1 MFQLGLCICAG
12 ALLVGALCPMSA
24 AARSEAARAVS
35 QNIDQLLADYWEKN
49 NLQAAPL
56 TDDATFL
63 RRSYLRII
71 GRIPTEAEAR
81 SFLRLSDETKRADLI
96 DHLLDSPGYV
106 SHQFN
111 FWADILRI
119 KTTGREGSTKGG
131 VYYAQWFKE
140 QIIANTPYDKV
151 VHSLLAA
158 EGYPW
163 ENPAS
168 GYYLRDLGMPL
179 DNMAM
184 TLQIFTGTQL
194 QCAQCHDHPY
204 AAWTQKDFYHL
215 AAFTAGVE
223 TQYKAKDIQEP
234 KLLDLQQ
241 ALRTH
246 STRDRKNRQRAIRTL
261 LDPLRWGVYHS
272 DRTLHLPKKSNP
284 DMPVSAVIAPQV
296 PSGDLQL
303 PAESSSHSKVEHF
316 AEWMISER
324 NPRFAIVAANRMWK
338 QVMGQGLVEP
348 VDNFKQVSDA
358 VYPEL
363 LQYLAKTIQWLQYDL
378 KAFLR
383 ILYSTEFYQ
392 RKSVFE
398 ATGQVTQGHLV
409 GPSLERMRAEQIWD
423 SLVSVI
429 RDDVDQLQN
438 TAYYSRTQYAAYQS
452 GQAPQ
457 AVHLL
462 AEKSVDELVS
472 LLDQMAVLQPKI
484 KDLSQ
489 RLSSAKRNPQSVS
502 PEEVKR
508 LQAELRSLRKAQN
521 TQMAVDAMAGT
532 SMGINAG
539 SRRKKAGSGRSTQ
552 GAGFAVMRASEL
564 PSPSSNGHPLEVFGQ
579 SDRLSI
585 ENSNRAASI
594 PQALFLMNSP
604 QINQILAQ
612 QSMLGRKASRMADI
626 DLQLE
631 VLYLGL
637 LSRRPQAE
645 ELEFLRPML
654 AHQPEKV
661 VERTI
666 WALVN
671 SQEFKFIR

>member
-1 MFQLGLCICAG
+1 MYAG
-12 ALLVGALCPMSA
+12 ALLLFALCPMSA
-24 AARSEAARAVS
+24 AARSEAAHAVS

-140 QIIANTPYDKV
+140 QIIANTAYDQIV
-151 VHSLLAA
+151 YRLLTA

-184 TLQIFTGTQL
+184 TLQVFLGTQL

-215 AAFTAGVE
+215 AAFTSGVE
-223 TQYKAKDIQEP
+223 TQYKPKDIRDP
-234 KLLDLQQ
+234 KIVALQQ
-241 ALRTH
+241 ALRNDPT
-246 STRDRKNRQRAIRTL
+246 SERKNRQRATRTL

-272 DRTLHLPKKSNP
+272 DRMLYLPENSQP
-284 DMPVSAVIAPQV
+284 DARASTIIEPQV
-296 PSGDLQL
+296 PSGALQL
-303 PAESSSHSKVEHF
+303 PANSSSHSKVVEF
-316 AEWMISER
+316 AQWMISES
-324 NPRFAIVAANRMWK
+324 NPRFAIVVANRMWK
-338 QVMGQGLVEP
+338 QVMGQGLIEP
-348 VDNFKQVSDA
+348 VDNFEQLSDA

-363 LQYLAKTIQWLQYDL
+363 LGYLAKTMQWLDYDL

-392 RKSVFE
+392 RKSI
-398 ATGQVTQGHLV
+398 AASLDQTAQRGLV
-409 GPSLERMRAEQIWD
+409 GPSFQRMSAEQMWD
-423 SLVSVI
+423 SMVSMLHV
-429 RDDVDQLQN
+429 DVDQLNNIGYQ
-438 TAYYSRTQYAAYQS
+438 SRTQYAAYQS

-457 AVHLL
+457 AVYLL
-462 AEKSVDELVS
+462 AEKSVEELIAI
-472 LLDQMAVLQPKI
+472 LDQMSYTIPKI

-489 RLSSAKRNPQSVS
+489 QLKSAKRNSQDLS
-502 PEEVKR
+502 PHEIKR
-508 LQAELRSLRKAQN
+508 LQEELRALRQVQNAQMASNTMLQSPMQMNVRAPRKKNGFGRN
-521 TQMAVDAMAGT
+521 TQ
-532 SMGINAG
+532 
-539 SRRKKAGSGRSTQ
+539 GSGMMVS
-552 GAGFAVMRASEL
+552 RASEL
-564 PSPSSNGHPLEVFGQ
+564 PSPSVNGHPLEVFGQ

-585 ENSNRAASI
+585 ENANKAANI

-604 QINQILAQ
+604 QTNQILAR
-612 QSMLGRKASRMADI
+612 QSMLGLKASQAASI
-626 DLQLE
+626 DEKLE
-631 VLYLGL
+631 ILYLGF
-637 LSRRPQAE
+637 LSRQPKVE
-645 ELEFLRPML
+645 ELELLRPL
-654 AHQPEKV
+654 LSHEPEKV

>member
-1 MFQLGLCICAG
+1 MYAG
-12 ALLVGALCPMSA
+12 ALLLFALSPMSA
-24 AARSEAARAVS
+24 AASSEAAHAVS
-35 QNIDQLLADYWEKN
+35 RNIDQLLADYWEKN
-49 NLQAAPL
+49 NLQAAPF

-71 GRIPTEAEAR
+71 GRIPTESEAR
-81 SFLRLSDETKRADLI
+81 SFLRLTDKTKRADLI

-119 KTTGREGSTKGG
+119 KTTGREGSIKGG

-140 QIIANTPYDKV
+140 QIIANAAYDQIV
-151 VHSLLAA
+151 YRLLTA

-184 TLQIFTGTQL
+184 TLQVFLGTQL

-215 AAFTAGVE
+215 AAFTSGVE
-223 TQYKAKDIQEP
+223 TQYKPKDIRDP
-234 KLLDLQQ
+234 KIAALQR
-241 ALRTH
+241 ALRND
-246 STRDRKNRQRAIRTL
+246 STSERKNRQRATRTL

-272 DRTLHLPKKSNP
+272 DRMLYLPENSQP
-284 DMPVSAVIAPQV
+284 DALASTIIEPQV
-296 PSGDLQL
+296 PSGTLQL
-303 PAESSSHSKVEHF
+303 PANSSSHSKVVEF
-316 AEWMISER
+316 AQWMISET
-324 NPRFAIVAANRMWK
+324 NPRFAIVVANRMWK
-338 QVMGQGLVEP
+338 QVMGQGLIEP
-348 VDNFKQVSDA
+348 VDNFEQLSDA

-363 LQYLAKTIQWLQYDL
+363 LGYLAKTIQWLDYDL

-392 RKSVFE
+392 RKSIAVSLDQT
-398 ATGQVTQGHLV
+398 AQGYLV
-409 GPSLERMRAEQIWD
+409 GPSFQRMSAEQMWD
-423 SLVSVI
+423 SLVSML
-429 RDDVDQLQN
+429 RPDVDQLKN
-438 TAYYSRTQYAAYQS
+438 TTYQSRTQYAAYQT

-462 AEKSVDELVS
+462 AEKSVGELITI
-472 LLDQMAVLQPKI
+472 LDQMSSTLPKI

-489 RLSSAKRNPQSVS
+489 QLKSAKRNSQDVS
-502 PEEVKR
+502 PNEIKR
-508 LQAELRSLRKAQN
+508 LQKELRALRQVQNAQM
-521 TQMAVDAMAGT
+521 TAATVVESPMQ
-532 SMGINAG
+532 INAG
-539 SRRKKAGSGRSTQ
+539 APPRKNGSGRVAQ
-552 GAGFAVMRASEL
+552 GIGLGSRRASEL
-564 PSPSSNGHPLEVFGQ
+564 PSPSVNGHPLEVFGQ

-585 ENSNRAASI
+585 ENASRDASI

-604 QINQILAQ
+604 QTNQILAQ
-612 QSMLGRKASRMADI
+612 QSMLGQKASRAAGI
-626 DLQLE
+626 DKKLEILYLGFLSRQPKLEELE
-631 VLYLGL
+631 VLRPL
-637 LSRRPQAE
+637 LSQE
-645 ELEFLRPML
+645 
-654 AHQPEKV
+654 PEKV

-671 SQEFKFIR
+671 GQEFKFIR